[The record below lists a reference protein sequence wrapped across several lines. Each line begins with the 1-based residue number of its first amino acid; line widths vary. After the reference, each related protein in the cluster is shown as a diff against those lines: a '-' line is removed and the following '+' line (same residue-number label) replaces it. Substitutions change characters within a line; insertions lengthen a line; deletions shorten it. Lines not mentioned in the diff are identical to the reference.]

1 MDFNLVRVTGV
12 VALGISVLGLVA
24 PRDQKMLRLLTVSA
38 LLWALNN
45 FLIGALTPCALSAL
59 SALRSATC
67 SHIIGRP
74 TKYRVPACL
83 AFCATALGAGAFT
96 WVGTVSLFPLTGA
109 LISTVSNFF
118 MTGVRLRL
126 ALAGSNLFWLAGSIH
141 YRAWE
146 QIISLCVTLLASCYG
161 IWQVQQAAAS
171 QSRELQMLS
180 PPL

>member
-1 MDFNLVRVTGV
+1 MELNLVRVTGV
-12 VALGISVLGLVA
+12 AALCISVIGLVA
-24 PRDQKMLRLLTVSA
+24 PRDQKMLRLLSVSA

-45 FLIGALTPCALSAL
+45 FLIGAMTAGALSAL
-59 SALRSATC
+59 SALRSAT
-67 SHIIGRP
+67 SAQILDKP
-74 TKYRVPACL
+74 TKYRLPVCL
-83 AFCATALGAGAFT
+83 AFCGTAVGASVFT
-96 WVGTVSLFPLTGA
+96 WVGPVSLLPLSGT

-126 ALAGSNLFWLAGSIH
+126 ILACSNLFWLAGSIH

-146 QIISLCVTLLASCYG
+146 QIIALCVTLLATCYG
-161 IWQVQQAAAS
+161 IWQVHQAAAS